1 MRIHYGTYLAAG
13 AAALCLLSCT
23 KETGPY
29 GGGAVSVEFIVDA
42 PLTRAVD
49 ETAVHSVDLLAF
61 RHDSGLMEAH
71 VRKAAGSVEA
81 RLPSGVRL
89 DWALV
94 CNVPEGAL
102 DGIVSLTA
110 LRTRTMRLEE
120 DGDGVLVMTAWG
132 SGSFTA
138 GSSTVRAE
146 AARLM
151 SRVTVGTVDPAY
163 LKGDVSAVRL
173 RRVFLTNVAG
183 TCPLSAEAEILPS
196 GGRWLNRQ
204 GLQDDLPGTAAQLLV
219 RSTGADLSGGKAAD
233 LNASLYCYPNA
244 IVTGD
249 WSDTA
254 PQWSARGTRLVLE
267 VETPS
272 GVEYYPI
279 DISEELS
286 RAGLD
291 PRMACNTSYDF
302 TQIRL
307 DGPGSAHPDVPV
319 RRSSITFT
327 LSLTP
332 WTDNNIDIE
341 L

>member
-1 MRIHYGTYLAAG
+1 MRIHYGTYLAA
-13 AAALCLLSCT
+13 AATALCLVSCT
-23 KETGPY
+23 KETGPS

-49 ETAVHSVDLLAF
+49 ETAVRSVDLLAF

-71 VRKAAGSVEA
+71 VRKASGSVEA
-81 RLPSGVRL
+81 RLPSGVQL

-94 CNVPEGAL
+94 CNIPEGAL
-102 DGIVSLTA
+102 DGIVSLPD
-110 LRTRTMRLEE
+110 LRAHTMRLEE
-120 DGDGVLVMTAWG
+120 DGDGILAMTAWG
-132 SGSFTA
+132 SGTFTA

-146 AARLM
+146 ATRLM
-151 SRVTVGTVDPAY
+151 CRVTVGTVDPAY
-163 LKGDVSAVRL
+163 LKGDVSTVRL
-173 RRVFLTNVAG
+173 RRAFLTNVAG
-183 TCPLSAEAEILPS
+183 TCPLSAEAVELPAT
-196 GGRWLNRQ
+196 GHWLNRQ
-204 GLQDDLPGTAAQLLV
+204 GLQEGLPGTSAQLLV
-219 RSTGADLSGGKAAD
+219 RSIGSDLTGGRTAEPNAA
-233 LNASLYCYPNA
+233 LYCYPNTA
-244 IVTGD
+244 GTGD

-272 GVEYYPI
+272 GTEYYPV

-286 RAGLD
+286 RAGLT

-302 TQIRL
+302 SQIRL
-307 DGPGSAHPDVPV
+307 NGPGSAHPDVPV